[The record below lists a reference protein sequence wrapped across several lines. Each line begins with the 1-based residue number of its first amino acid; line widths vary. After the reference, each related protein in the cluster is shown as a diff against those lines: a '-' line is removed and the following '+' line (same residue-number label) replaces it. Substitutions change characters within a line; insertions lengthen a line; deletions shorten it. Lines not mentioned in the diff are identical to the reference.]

1 METAVLLSPGE
12 AVLLSH
18 SSLKKYTEIS
28 DLLRSY
34 IKNKCTNKQTKK
46 QHTAHEVD
54 CSQISRTDTA
64 DWNN

>member
-1 METAVLLSPGE
+1 METAVLPSPGE

-18 SSLKKYTEIS
+18 TSLKKYTEIS

-34 IKNKCTNKQTKK
+34 IKNKQTKK
-46 QHTAHEVD
+46 QHIAHEVEY
-54 CSQISRTDTA
+54 SQISRTGTA